1 MENAREA
8 RRRRIL
14 ERGTDRLAFIA
25 GQARS
30 IPDSSP
36 PPSPSPPP
44 PKEAHPK
51 TSVAPLSEDDGAT
64 ISRFSDQYRSQASG
78 PAGERTEP
86 AGERTESER
95 SHVKALASDE
105 MHGDKKED
113 DICTCESGNEA
124 KAKTVQSGRDSELLT
139 SAMAPRSSDEV
150 VDAALPTAPRVKK
163 QLMFSSKQV
172 SRSIAASEN
181 IRLIGA
187 VMIALLVILSN
198 HGYAFGGAVMGS
210 ILNFRPLFLVMLTDV
225 TIVLG
230 LLITNHGTDAKEN
243 EKARTGKQ
251 EHGWPSNIGDALEAW
266 LMIRTVST
274 AVFMDCSICAV
285 IMIAGLCV

>member
-1 MENAREA
+1 MESAREA

-14 ERGTDRLAFIA
+14 ERGTDRLAFIT

-30 IPDSSP
+30 VPDSSP

-51 TSVAPLSEDDGAT
+51 TSVAPLSEDEGAT

-78 PAGERTEP
+78 PAGERTE
-86 AGERTESER
+86 
-95 SHVKALASDE
+95 SDE
-105 MHGDKKED
+105 IHGDKKED
-113 DICTCESGNEA
+113 DICACESGNEA
-124 KAKTVQSGRDSELLT
+124 KAKTVRSGRDSEPLT
-139 SAMAPRSSDEV
+139 GAMAPRPSDEV
-150 VDAALPTAPRVKK
+150 VDAALPTAPRVKE

-172 SRSIAASEN
+172 SHSVAASEN

-187 VMIALLVILSN
+187 VVIALLVILSN
-198 HGYAFGGAVMGS
+198 HGYAFSGAVMGS

-225 TIVLG
+225 TVVLG
-230 LLITNHGTDAKEN
+230 LLITNRGTDAQEN
-243 EKARTGKQ
+243 ERARMGKQ
-251 EHGWPSNIGDALEAW
+251 EHGWPSNIGDTLEVW
-266 LMIRTVST
+266 WMLRTVSS

>member
-1 MENAREA
+1 
-8 RRRRIL
+8 
-14 ERGTDRLAFIA
+14 
-25 GQARS
+25 
-30 IPDSSP
+30 
-36 PPSPSPPP
+36 
-44 PKEAHPK
+44 
-51 TSVAPLSEDDGAT
+51 
-64 ISRFSDQYRSQASG
+64 
-78 PAGERTEP
+78 
-86 AGERTESER
+86 
-95 SHVKALASDE
+95 

-139 SAMAPRSSDEV
+139 SAMALRSSDEV

-187 VMIALLVILSN
+187 VVIALLVILSN

-266 LMIRTVST
+266 LMIRTVSS

>member
-78 PAGERTEP
+78 PAGERTES
-86 AGERTESER
+86 GR

-187 VMIALLVILSN
+187 VVIALLVILSN

-266 LMIRTVST
+266 LMIRTVSS